1 MDVKVSTIAQKY
13 GVDQFR
19 FESFLRNRWFGVKD
33 KFTGAYIEESR
44 GNSYAKAYIMIHK
57 KADEIGISFA
67 SMDSFIMQMEGPS
80 YKKFYENIDEEKL
93 EIYAEKCVENYER
106 IKGGTNDDEA

>member
-19 FESFLRNRWFGVKD
+19 FESFLRNRWFEVKD
-33 KFTGAYIEESR
+33 KFTGAYIEESL
-44 GNSYAKAYIMIHK
+44 GESYAKSYILIHK

-93 EIYAEKCVENYER
+93 NLYISKYMKEGEV
-106 IKGGTNDDEA
+106 